1 MSEDL
6 VKLEKRIAVHEAQC
20 EERWKTIFER
30 MKAQEDQLQRMEN
43 ILIGIV
49 GAIICGGGSVIITIS
64 FSVWRIF

>member
-6 VKLEKRIAVHEAQC
+6 GKLEKRIAVHEAQC

-49 GAIICGGGSVIITIS
+49 GAIICGGGSVIITM
-64 FSVWRIF
+64 VMMHNGG